1 MKADGLERFFR
12 QGPVVML
19 CIFIGPTDEY
29 SDVFEPLLPYY
40 VAICEDS
47 DVMPFL
53 VGNQLDAQFLL

>member
-12 QGPVVML
+12 QGPAVTL

-29 SDVFEPLLPYY
+29 SDMFEPLLPYY
-40 VAICEDS
+40 VAICEDN

-53 VGNQLDAQFLL
+53 VGNQLEAQFLL